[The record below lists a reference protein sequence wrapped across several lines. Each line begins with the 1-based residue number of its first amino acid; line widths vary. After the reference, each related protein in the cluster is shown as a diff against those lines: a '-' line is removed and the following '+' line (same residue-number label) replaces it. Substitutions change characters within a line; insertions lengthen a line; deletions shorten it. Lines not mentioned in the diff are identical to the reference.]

1 MIGRRR
7 SRVDT
12 ASGGAIGVHL
22 DQRQRLLIAAP
33 LGAVAAT
40 VVAFVGPWQLSVLAG
55 WDVAAAFVVG
65 SVWTFIAALDAPSTQ
80 RVATREDDSRALVDL
95 IVVVA
100 SLISLVGVVVGLA
113 HARSHSGAV
122 SGVLTGVAV
131 FTVFLSWFT
140 VHTLFVLRYAHLYYR
155 EPAGGID
162 FADQDVAPDYMD
174 FVYVAFTVGMTFQ
187 VSDTGIADRA
197 IRRAVIRHAMLSY
210 LFGTVI
216 VGVAINVVGNLIK

>member
-1 MIGRRR
+1 MT
-7 SRVDT
+7 SRHRGLVDG
-12 ASGGAIGVHL
+12 APGGAMGVHL

-33 LGAVAAT
+33 LGVAAGT
-40 VVAFVGPWQLSVLAG
+40 VTAFIAPWQLSVLAG
-55 WDVAAAFVVG
+55 WDVAALFIVG
-65 SVWTFIAALDAPSTQ
+65 SVWTFIVVLDAAATA
-80 RVATREDDSRALVDL
+80 RVATREDDSRAVVDL
-95 IVVVA
+95 IMVVA
-100 SLISLVGVVVGLA
+100 SMISLVGVVVGLA
-113 HARSHSGAV
+113 HARGHSGAT

-140 VHTLFVLRYAHLYYR
+140 VHTLFVLRYAHLYYS

-162 FADQDVAPDYMD
+162 FADQRERPDYMD

-187 VSDTGIADRA
+187 VSDTGIAERR
-197 IRRAVIRHAMLSY
+197 IRRTVIRHALLSY